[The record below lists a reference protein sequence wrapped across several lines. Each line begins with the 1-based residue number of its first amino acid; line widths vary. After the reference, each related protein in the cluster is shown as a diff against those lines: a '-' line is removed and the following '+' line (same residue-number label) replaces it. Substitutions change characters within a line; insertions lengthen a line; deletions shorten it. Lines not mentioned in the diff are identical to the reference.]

1 MQPRIVYNV
10 TSKVSHQIHE
20 AWLQWMR
27 EHHIPAM
34 LATGCFIKAT
44 ILKLKEIDESEG
56 PTYAIQYF
64 AASEADYRRY
74 LSQYSDA
81 LRQETLDKWG
91 DQYIAF
97 RTVMEIVN

>member
-1 MQPRIVYNV
+1 MDARASYSRYVGNRLLYKSN
-10 TSKVSHQIHE
+10 H
-20 AWLQWMR
+20 
-27 EHHIPAM
+27 
-34 LATGCFIKAT
+34 
-44 ILKLKEIDESEG
+44 LKTKEIDESEG